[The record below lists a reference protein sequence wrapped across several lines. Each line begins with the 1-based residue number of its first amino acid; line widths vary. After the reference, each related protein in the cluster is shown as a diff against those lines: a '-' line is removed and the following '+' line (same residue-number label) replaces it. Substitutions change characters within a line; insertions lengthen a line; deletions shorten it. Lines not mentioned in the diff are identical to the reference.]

1 MISAERKRTLD
12 YWLGVTMKELREAQ
26 DVKRSEIA
34 ARMLCAEVT
43 VLNFE
48 KGKTRPREVDQ
59 FLAAYA
65 ELLGFDDPLVF
76 YEIALQRMRT
86 KGMPPRVEVEAGTAM
101 SRAVDAAK
109 RARRGSRSPRG
120 GFQRKLVAISTSPGP
135 AG

>member
-1 MISAERKRTLD
+1 MISAERTRTLD
-12 YWLGVTMKELREAQ
+12 YWLGITMRELREEQ
-26 DVKRSEIA
+26 HVKRSEVA

-65 ELLGFDDPLVF
+65 ELLGVQDPLDF
-76 YEIALQRMRT
+76 YDIALARMRSD
-86 KGMPPRVEVEAGTAM
+86 GLPPRVEIAEGTPM

-109 RARRGSRSPRG
+109 RARRESRSPRG
-120 GFQRKLVAISTSPGP
+120 GSQRKLVAISTFLGQ